1 MAADTPNLPPAD
13 SGRPRKV
20 STRDRPRKVSPRDRP
35 CKVSPRGRLPVLW
48 ALAGLGMA
56 SVMTQLALMRELLC
70 AFAGNEMVL
79 GITLGLWLLLTGLG
93 TSLGRM
99 ADKLR
104 NPLAVL
110 FTAQIFIA
118 VIPLAQVFAVRAL
131 RNVVFARGA
140 EVGVTGTVVSAAVLL
155 LPFCLVAG
163 YTLTL
168 ACSILARI
176 ANAGAFGVPP
186 SGGSVVEDTHSP
198 ETLNTQPP
206 NPGYAGG
213 FAEAKGG
220 TPSQAAGRVYV
231 ADSLGSVA
239 GGALFSFVFVRFLDH
254 IALLAVP
261 ALLNLAAAAWLG
273 RAGSQ
278 HFPPDPM
285 AILERRPPVRRVSE
299 NTQDLPC
306 RRPAL
311 REIFIL
317 TLVAGIFAFVW
328 LVNADALSTS
338 LQFPGQ
344 NVLFRANSPYGRL
357 VVTESEG
364 ETNFIENGIAV
375 VSTPNVEQVEEATHY
390 AMAQRPDARR
400 VLLVSGGV
408 AGVAKEILKYR
419 VAGVDCVELD
429 PLVIETGRRFLPDHF
444 ADPRIHVIATDARQ
458 FVRQAGA
465 ALTRW
470 GETTGE
476 PLLKRN
482 LTDPNGS
489 RVRSPHRLEANETSF
504 TNHYDV
510 VILALPDPS
519 TAQLNRFFTVEF
531 FSGVKRVMADGGV
544 LSFALGRYENYVSP
558 ELAQLLASAHRSLK
572 QSFANILVLPGGR
585 VFFLASDGPLHGD
598 IAARVEA
605 QGVPTKLVN
614 RHYLDAM
621 LTADRMA
628 DIQRA
633 VSQPA
638 ALNRDFSPM
647 LYFYHLRH
655 WMSQFTLS
663 FGVLQAVLLLLLL
676 VYLIRLRGPA
686 LALFASGFAGSAL
699 EVVLLLAF
707 QVLCG
712 SVYHQVGVI
721 VTVFMAGLAVG
732 AMMANREAFVFS
744 GGVNLDVRS
753 SAFRRSGA
761 IKPPEGG
768 TPNQSQ
774 AQCLGYLAFAIAG
787 YAILLPLLLPLLNRM
802 GGTAASLMAIKA
814 IFTSLTLI
822 LAVLVGAQFP
832 LANQLQFDGTATGV
846 SRLYT
851 ADFVGASL
859 GALLASTL
867 LIPLVGV
874 TGVCLLTAV
883 LNALAGGVLFWRKA
897 SI

>member
-1 MAADTPNLPPAD
+1 MAADTSNDPPAD
-13 SGRPRKV
+13 NGRPRKV
-20 STRDRPRKVSPRDRP
+20 SPP
-35 CKVSPRGRLPVLW
+35 GRLPVLW

-70 AFAGNEMVL
+70 TFAGNEMVL
-79 GITLGLWLLLTGLG
+79 GIALGLWLLLTGLG
-93 TSLGRM
+93 TSLGRT

-131 RNVVFARGA
+131 RNVVFVRGA
-140 EVGVTGTVVSAAVLL
+140 EVGVTGTVLSAAVLL
-155 LPFCLVAG
+155 LPFCIVAG
-163 YTLTL
+163 YMLTL
-168 ACSILARI
+168 ACSILNR
-176 ANAGAFGVPP
+176 
-186 SGGSVVEDTHSP
+186 SDDMSS
-198 ETLNTQPP
+198 
-206 NPGYAGG
+206 
-213 FAEAKGG
+213 
-220 TPSQAAGRVYV
+220 AGRVYV

-239 GGALFSFVFVRFLDH
+239 GGALFSFVLVRFLDH

-273 RAGSQ
+273 RAGRQGNFLS
-278 HFPPDPM
+278 M
-285 AILERRPPVRRVSE
+285 NRSSRRESALTLLWIRWSGLTSAATNP
-299 NTQDLPC
+299 L
-306 RRPAL
+306 L

-317 TLVAGIFAFVW
+317 TLVAGIAAFVW
-328 LVNADALSTS
+328 LVHADALSTA

-357 VVTESEG
+357 VVTESGG

-375 VSTPNVEQVEEATHY
+375 VSTPNVEQVEEAAHY

-400 VLLVSGGV
+400 VLLVSGSV
-408 AGVAKEILKYR
+408 AGVAKEILKYN

-429 PLVIETGRRFLPDHF
+429 PLVIETGRRFLPEHF

-458 FVRQAGA
+458 FVRQTGA

-476 PLLKRN
+476 PLFRRN
-482 LTDPNGS
+482 LTGTNGS
-489 RVRSPHRLEANETSF
+489 RVRSPHRLEADENSF
-504 TNHYDV
+504 TNRYDV

-531 FSGVKRVMADGGV
+531 FSGVKRVLADGGV

-558 ELAQLLASAHRSLK
+558 ELAQLLASADRSLQ

-598 IAARVEA
+598 IAARIEA

-614 RHYLDAM
+614 RHYLNAM
-621 LTADRMA
+621 LTTDRMA

-633 VSQPA
+633 VSQSA

-655 WMSQFTLS
+655 WMSQFT
-663 FGVLQAVLLLLLL
+663 FGFGALQAVLLLLLL

-686 LALFASGFAGSAL
+686 LVLFASGFAGSAL
-699 EVVLLLAF
+699 EIVLLLAF

-721 VTVFMAGLAVG
+721 VTVFMVGLAVG
-732 AMMANREAFVFS
+732 AVWANRKAFVFS
-744 GGVNLDVRS
+744 GGVNLGVRS

-761 IKPPEGG
+761 KEPPEGG
-768 TPNQSQ
+768 TPNQRQ
-774 AQCLGYLAFAIAG
+774 AKHLAYLAFALAG

-802 GGTAASLMAIKA
+802 GGTAASLQAIKA
-814 IFTSLTLI
+814 VIALLTLL

-832 LANQLQFDGTATGV
+832 LANRLQFDGTATGV

-867 LIPLVGV
+867 LIPLMGV
-874 TGVCLLTAV
+874 NGVCLLTAA
-883 LNALAGGVLFWRKA
+883 LNALAGGVLFWRKV

>member
-1 MAADTPNLPPAD
+1 MHSDHKYLRRSVLLA
-13 SGRPRKV
+13 V
-20 STRDRPRKVSPRDRP
+20 SALGVS
-35 CKVSPRGRLPVLW
+35 
-48 ALAGLGMA
+48 
-56 SVMTQLALMRELLC
+56 SVMTQLALMRELLG

-79 GITLGLWLLLTGLG
+79 GIALGLWLLLTGLG
-93 TSLGRM
+93 TSLGRT

-118 VIPLAQVFAVRAL
+118 VIPLVQVFAVRAL
-131 RNVVFARGA
+131 RNVVFVRGA
-140 EVGVTGTVVSAAVLL
+140 EVGVTGTVLSAAILL
-155 LPFCLVAG
+155 LPFCIVAG

-176 ANAGAFGVPP
+176 ANASTFGVPP
-186 SGGSVVEDTHSP
+186 VSGMEQGKPDAELEIKGRRDACA
-198 ETLNTQPP
+198 TLTGN
-206 NPGYAGG
+206 A
-213 FAEAKGG
+213 A
-220 TPSQAAGRVYV
+220 SAAGRVYV

-239 GGALFSFVFVRFLDH
+239 GGALFSFVLVRFLDH

-273 RAGSQ
+273 RATSR
-278 HFPPDPM
+278 PLAPSPTPM
-285 AILERRPPVRRVSE
+285 ATLERRSPDRRVSE
-299 NTQDLPC
+299 KTQHLPC

-311 REIFIL
+311 RWEIFIL
-317 TLVAGIFAFVW
+317 TLVAGIAAFVW
-328 LVNADALSTS
+328 LANADALSTS

-344 NVLFRANSPYGRL
+344 NVLFRGNSPYGRL
-357 VVTESEG
+357 VVTESGG

-375 VSTPNVEQVEEATHY
+375 VSTPNIEQVEEAAHY

-408 AGVAKEILKYR
+408 AGVAKEILKYNA
-419 VAGVDCVELD
+419 AGVDCVELD
-429 PLVIETGRRFLPDHF
+429 PLVIETGRRFLPEHF
-444 ADPRIHVIATDARQ
+444 ADSRIRVIATDARQ
-458 FVRQAGA
+458 FVRQ
-465 ALTRW
+465 T
-470 GETTGE
+470 
-476 PLLKRN
+476 
-482 LTDPNGS
+482 
-489 RVRSPHRLEANETSF
+489 

-531 FSGVKRVMADGGV
+531 FSGVKRVLADGGV

-558 ELAQLLASAHRSLK
+558 ELARLLASAHRSLK

-598 IAARVEA
+598 IAARIAA

-663 FGVLQAVLLLLLL
+663 FGALQAVLLLLLL
-676 VYLIRLRGPA
+676 AYLIRLRGPA
-686 LALFASGFAGSAL
+686 LVLFASGFAGSAL

-721 VTVFMAGLAVG
+721 VTVFMAGLALG
-732 AMMANREAFVFS
+732 AAWANRPMKTWS
-744 GGVNLDVRS
+744 DGVMECWD
-753 SAFRRSGA
+753 
-761 IKPPEGG
+761 KPGHAPAPSLHHST
-768 TPNQSQ
+768 TPT
-774 AQCLGYLAFAIAG
+774 ARHLAVLAFAIA
-787 YAILLPLLLPLLNRM
+787 ALALLLPILLFSLNRLNS
-802 GGTAASLMAIKA
+802 AVPAFVVIQAVIAL
-814 IFTSLTLI
+814 LTLI

-832 LANQLQFDGTATGV
+832 LANRLQFDGTATGA

-874 TGVCLLTAV
+874 TGVCLLTAA
-883 LNALAGGVLFWRKA
+883 LNALAGGVLFWRKV

>member
-1 MAADTPNLPPAD
+1 MAADTPNLPSAD
-13 SGRPRKV
+13 N
-20 STRDRPRKVSPRDRP
+20 
-35 CKVSPRGRLPVLW
+35 GRLPVLW
-48 ALAGLGMA
+48 ALAGLGLA

-79 GITLGLWLLLTGLG
+79 GIALGLWLLLTGLG
-93 TSLGRM
+93 TSLGRT

-110 FTAQIFIA
+110 FTAQILVA

-131 RNVVFARGA
+131 RNVVFVRGA
-140 EVGVTGTVVSAAVLL
+140 EVGVTGTVLSAAVLL
-155 LPFCLVAG
+155 LPFCIVAG

-168 ACSILARI
+168 ACSILNRRGDA
-176 ANAGAFGVPP
+176 
-186 SGGSVVEDTHSP
+186 SG
-198 ETLNTQPP
+198 
-206 NPGYAGG
+206 
-213 FAEAKGG
+213 
-220 TPSQAAGRVYV
+220 AGRVYV

-239 GGALFSFVFVRFLDH
+239 GGALFSFVLVRFLDH

-261 ALLNLAAAAWLG
+261 ALLNLAAAVWLG
-273 RAGSQ
+273 RAGGQ
-278 HFPPDPM
+278 HFPSDTM
-285 AILERRPPVRRVSE
+285 ATLERRPPVRRVSE

-317 TLVAGIFAFVW
+317 TLVAGIAAFVW
-328 LVNADALSTS
+328 LAHSDALSTA

-357 VVTESEG
+357 VVTESGG
-364 ETNFIENGIAV
+364 ETNFIENGIAI

-390 AMAQRPDARR
+390 AMSQRPDARR

-408 AGVAKEILKYR
+408 AGVAKEILKYN

-429 PLVIETGRRFLPDHF
+429 PLVIETGRRFLPEHF

-458 FVRQAGA
+458 FVRQ
-465 ALTRW
+465 
-470 GETTGE
+470 TTN
-476 PLLKRN
+476 R
-482 LTDPNGS
+482 
-489 RVRSPHRLEANETSF
+489 
-504 TNHYDV
+504 YDV

-531 FSGVKRVMADGGV
+531 FSGVKQVLADGGV

-558 ELAQLLASAHRSLK
+558 ELAQLLASANRSLK
-572 QSFANILVLPGGR
+572 QSFANILALPGGR
-585 VFFLASDGPLHGD
+585 VFFLASDGPLYGD

-605 QGVPTKLVN
+605 QGVSTKLVN

-663 FGVLQAVLLLLLL
+663 FGALQAVLLLLLL

-686 LALFASGFAGSAL
+686 LVLFASGFAGSAL
-699 EVVLLLAF
+699 EIVLLLAF

-721 VTVFMAGLAVG
+721 VTVFMVGLALG
-732 AMMANREAFVFS
+732 AMSTN
-744 GGVNLDVRS
+744 
-753 SAFRRSGA
+753 RRSRREEALTG
-761 IKPPEGG
+761 ESRSD
-768 TPNQSQ
+768 QSLLTS
-774 AQCLGYLAFAIAG
+774 APTSSKDCSGRSLIVLAMALAG

-802 GGTAASLMAIKA
+802 GGTTASLLAIKA

-832 LANQLQFDGTATGV
+832 LANRLQFDGTATGA

-867 LIPLVGV
+867 LIPLIGV
-874 TGVCLLTAV
+874 MGVCLLTAG
-883 LNALAGGVLFWRKA
+883 LNALAGGVLFWRKV

>member
-1 MAADTPNLPPAD
+1 MAADIPKLPSAD
-13 SGRPRKV
+13 S
-20 STRDRPRKVSPRDRP
+20 D
-35 CKVSPRGRLPVLW
+35 RLPVLW
-48 ALAGLGMA
+48 ALAGLGLA

-93 TSLGRM
+93 TSLGRT

-110 FTAQIFIA
+110 FTSQIFIA

-131 RNVVFARGA
+131 RNVVFVRGA
-140 EVGVTGTVVSAAVLL
+140 EVGVMGTVLSAAVLL

-176 ANAGAFGVPP
+176 ANTADTFGVPP
-186 SGGSVVEDTHSP
+186 SGGSVVEGTQDT
-198 ETLNTQPP
+198 EMLNPQPP
-206 NPGYAGG
+206 
-213 FAEAKGG
+213 EGG
-220 TPSQAAGRVYV
+220 TPNQAAGRVYV

-239 GGALFSFVFVRFLDH
+239 GGALFSFVLVRFLDH

-261 ALLNLAAAAWLG
+261 ALLNLAAAALLG
-273 RAGSQ
+273 RAGWRSNLLGA
-278 HFPPDPM
+278 PVS
-285 AILERRPPVRRVSE
+285 RRPRGIAAIIPQGRPVGSRKLEHSGE
-299 NTQDLPC
+299 T
-306 RRPAL
+306 PAL
-311 REIFIL
+311 PGTEPLNRSSRREPALTSLWIRWSGLTSAATNPLGREILIL
-317 TLVAGIFAFVW
+317 TLVAGIAAFVW

-357 VVTESEG
+357 VVTESGG

-375 VSTPNVEQVEEATHY
+375 VSTPNVEQVEEAAHY
-390 AMAQRPDARR
+390 AMSQRPGARR

-408 AGVAKEILKYR
+408 AGVSKEILKYN

-429 PLVIETGRRFLPDHF
+429 PLVIETGHRFLPDHF

-458 FVRQAGA
+458 FVRQ
-465 ALTRW
+465 
-470 GETTGE
+470 TTN
-476 PLLKRN
+476 R
-482 LTDPNGS
+482 
-489 RVRSPHRLEANETSF
+489 
-504 TNHYDV
+504 YDV

-531 FSGVKRVMADGGV
+531 FSGVKRVLADGGV

-558 ELAQLLASAHRSLK
+558 ELAQLLASADRSL
-572 QSFANILVLPGGR
+572 QPSFANILALPGGR

-663 FGVLQAVLLLLLL
+663 FGALQAMLLLLLL

-686 LALFASGFAGSAL
+686 LVLFASGFAGSAL

-721 VTVFMAGLAVG
+721 VTVFMAGLALG
-732 AMMANREAFVFS
+732 AAWANHPAVRPF
-744 GGVNLDVRS
+744 GGASLGVRS
-753 SAFRRSGA
+753 SAFRRFSA
-761 IKPPEGG
+761 IEPPEGG
-768 TPNQSQ
+768 TPNQADAARSESAPDQRQ
-774 AQCLGYLAFAIAG
+774 ARCLSYLAFAIA
-787 YAILLPLLLPLLNRM
+787 ALALLLPALLFSLNRLNN
-802 GGTAASLMAIKA
+802 AVSAFVVIQAVIAL
-814 IFTSLTLI
+814 LTLI
-822 LAVLVGAQFP
+822 LAMLAGAQFP
-832 LANQLQFDGTATGV
+832 LANQLQFDGTAAGV

-867 LIPLVGV
+867 LIPLIGV
-874 TGVCLLTAV
+874 TGVCLLTAA
-883 LNALAGGVLFWRKA
+883 LNALAGGVLFWRKV

>member
-1 MAADTPNLPPAD
+1 MAANIPHLPPAD
-13 SGRPRKV
+13 RGRPRN
-20 STRDRPRKVSPRDRP
+20 
-35 CKVSPRGRLPVLW
+35 VSPRGRLPVLC
-48 ALAGLGMA
+48 ALAGVGLA

-79 GITLGLWLLLTGLG
+79 GIALGLWLLLTGLG
-93 TSLGRM
+93 TSLGRT

-110 FTAQIFIA
+110 FTAQTFIA

-131 RNVVFARGA
+131 RNVVFVRGA
-140 EVGVTGTVVSAAVLL
+140 EVGVTGTVLSAAILL

-168 ACSILARI
+168 ACSILNRCGDA
-176 ANAGAFGVPP
+176 
-186 SGGSVVEDTHSP
+186 SG
-198 ETLNTQPP
+198 
-206 NPGYAGG
+206 
-213 FAEAKGG
+213 
-220 TPSQAAGRVYV
+220 AGRVYV

-239 GGALFSFVFVRFLDH
+239 GGALFSFVLVRFLDH

-261 ALLNLAAAAWLG
+261 ALLNLAAAVWLG
-273 RAGSQ
+273 RS
-278 HFPPDPM
+278 
-285 AILERRPPVRRVSE
+285 RRRES
-299 NTQDLPC
+299 
-306 RRPAL
+306 AL
-311 REIFIL
+311 TFIGPEMRGLTSTATPLGREIFIL
-317 TLVAGIFAFVW
+317 MLVAGICAFVW
-328 LVNADALSTS
+328 LAHSDALSTA

-344 NVLFRANSPYGRL
+344 NVLFHANSPYGRL
-357 VVTESEG
+357 VVTESGG

-375 VSTPNVEQVEEATHY
+375 VSTPNVEQVEEAAHY
-390 AMAQRPDARR
+390 AMAQRPGARR

-408 AGVAKEILKYR
+408 AGVAKEILKYN

-429 PLVIETGRRFLPDHF
+429 PLVIETGRRFLPERF

-458 FVRQAGA
+458 FVRQ
-465 ALTRW
+465 
-470 GETTGE
+470 TTN
-476 PLLKRN
+476 R
-482 LTDPNGS
+482 
-489 RVRSPHRLEANETSF
+489 
-504 TNHYDV
+504 YDV

-531 FSGVKRVMADGGV
+531 FSGVKRVLANGGV

-558 ELAQLLASAHRSLK
+558 ELAQLLASAHRSL
-572 QSFANILVLPGGR
+572 QPSFANILVLPGGR

-598 IAARVEA
+598 IATRIAA
-605 QGVPTKLVN
+605 QGVPTKLMN

-621 LTADRMA
+621 LTADRLA

-663 FGVLQAVLLLLLL
+663 FGALQAVLLLLLL
-676 VYLIRLRGPA
+676 VYLVRLRGPA
-686 LALFASGFAGSAL
+686 LVLFASGFAGSAL
-699 EVVLLLAF
+699 EIVLLLAF

-732 AMMANREAFVFS
+732 AMLTN
-744 GGVNLDVRS
+744 RS
-753 SAFRRSGA
+753 SRREEALKSWSKGVLECWD
-761 IKPPEGG
+761 KPDLAPAPSLHHST
-768 TPNQSQ
+768 TPTAKHLSH
-774 AQCLGYLAFAIAG
+774 LAFAIA
-787 YAILLPLLLPLLNRM
+787 ALALLLPALLFSLNRLSS
-802 GGTAASLMAIKA
+802 AVSAFVVIQAVIAL
-814 IFTSLTLI
+814 LTLI

-832 LANQLQFDGTATGV
+832 LANQLQFDGTAAGA

-874 TGVCLLTAV
+874 MGVCLLTAA
-883 LNALAGGVLFWRKA
+883 LNVLAGGVLFWRKV
-897 SI
+897 ST

>member
-1 MAADTPNLPPAD
+1 MAADTPNLPSAD
-13 SGRPRKV
+13 S
-20 STRDRPRKVSPRDRP
+20 DRPR
-35 CKVSPRGRLPVLW
+35 KVSPRGRLPVLW

-79 GITLGLWLLLTGLG
+79 GIALGLWLLLTGLG
-93 TSLGRM
+93 TSLGRT

-131 RNVVFARGA
+131 RNVVFVRGA
-140 EVGVTGTVVSAAVLL
+140 EVGVMGTVLSAAVLL
-155 LPFCLVAG
+155 LPFCIVAG

-176 ANAGAFGVPP
+176 ANTGDTFGVPP
-186 SGGSVVEDTHSP
+186 SGGSVVEGAQDA
-198 ETLNTQPP
+198 EMLNTQPP
-206 NPGYAGG
+206 
-213 FAEAKGG
+213 EGG
-220 TPSQAAGRVYV
+220 TPNQAAGHVYV

-239 GGALFSFVFVRFLDH
+239 GGALFSFVLVRYLDH

-273 RAGSQ
+273 RAGGQ
-278 HFPPDPM
+278 HFPPDPK
-285 AILERRPPVRRVSE
+285 ATLERRPPVQHVSE
-299 NTQDLPC
+299 NTQHLPC

-317 TLVAGIFAFVW
+317 TLAAGIAAFVW
-328 LVNADALSTS
+328 LAHSDALSTS
-338 LQFPGQ
+338 FQFPGQ

-357 VVTESEG
+357 VITESGG

-375 VSTPNVEQVEEATHY
+375 VSTPNVEQVEEAAHY
-390 AMAQRPDARR
+390 AMAQRPGAQR

-408 AGVAKEILKYR
+408 AGVAKEILKYN

-429 PLVIETGRRFLPDHF
+429 PLVIETGRRFLPEHF

-458 FVRQAGA
+458 FVRQ
-465 ALTRW
+465 
-470 GETTGE
+470 TT
-476 PLLKRN
+476 N
-482 LTDPNGS
+482 C
-489 RVRSPHRLEANETSF
+489 
-504 TNHYDV
+504 YDV

-519 TAQLNRFFTVEF
+519 TVQLNRFFTVEF
-531 FSGVKRVMADGGV
+531 FSGVKRVLADGGV

-558 ELAQLLASAHRSLK
+558 ELAQLLASAHRSL
-572 QSFANILVLPGGR
+572 QPSFANILVLPGGR
-585 VFFLASDGPLHGD
+585 VFFLASDGPLYDD

-605 QGVPTKLVN
+605 QGVSTKLVN
-614 RHYLDAM
+614 RHYLDAT

-633 VSQPA
+633 MSQPA

-663 FGVLQAVLLLLLL
+663 FGALQAVLLLLLL
-676 VYLIRLRGPA
+676 VYLIRLPGPA
-686 LALFASGFAGSAL
+686 LVLFASGFAGSAL

-721 VTVFMAGLAVG
+721 VTVFMVGLAVG
-732 AMMANREAFVFS
+732 AFVMNRLKN
-744 GGVNLDVRS
+744 GRDVLPRVL
-753 SAFRRSGA
+753 ADQQVG
-761 IKPPEGG
+761 PTGG
-768 TPNQSQ
+768 TVPGS
-774 AQCLGYLAFAIAG
+774 AGVSPACSGFRLPTGRRDAGAPRRFMVSDGKCLRYLAFALAG
-787 YAILLPLLLPLLNRM
+787 YAVLLPLLLPLLNRM
-802 GGTAASLMAIKA
+802 GGTAASLLAIKTVIA
-814 IFTSLTLI
+814 LLTLI

-832 LANQLQFDGTATGV
+832 LANQMQFDGTATGA

-867 LIPLVGV
+867 LIPLIGV
-874 TGVCLLTAV
+874 MGVCLLTAG
-883 LNALAGGVLFWRKA
+883 LNALAGGVLFWRKV

>member
-1 MAADTPNLPPAD
+1 MVPMHSDHKYLRRSVLLA
-13 SGRPRKV
+13 V
-20 STRDRPRKVSPRDRP
+20 SALGVS
-35 CKVSPRGRLPVLW
+35 
-48 ALAGLGMA
+48 

-79 GITLGLWLLLTGLG
+79 GIALGLWLLLTGLG
-93 TSLGRM
+93 TSLGRT

-110 FTAQIFIA
+110 FTTQIFIA

-186 SGGSVVEDTHSP
+186 VSGMEQGKPDAELEIKGRRDACA
-198 ETLNTQPP
+198 TLTGN
-206 NPGYAGG
+206 A
-213 FAEAKGG
+213 A
-220 TPSQAAGRVYV
+220 SAAGRVYV

-489 RVRSPHRLEANETSF
+489 RVRSPHRLEADETSF

-558 ELAQLLASAHRSLK
+558 ELAQLLASAHRSLQ
-572 QSFANILVLPGGR
+572 QSFANILALPGGR

-663 FGVLQAVLLLLLL
+663 FGALQAVLLLLLL

-686 LALFASGFAGSAL
+686 LVLFASGFAGSAL

-883 LNALAGGVLFWRKA
+883 LNALAGGVLFWRKV
-897 SI
+897 ST

>member
-13 SGRPRKV
+13 SGRSR
-20 STRDRPRKVSPRDRP
+20 
-35 CKVSPRGRLPVLW
+35 KVSPRGRLPVLW

-56 SVMTQLALMRELLC
+56 SVMTQLALLRELLC

-79 GITLGLWLLLTGLG
+79 GIALGLWLLLTGLG
-93 TSLGRM
+93 TSLGRT

-131 RNVVFARGA
+131 RNVVFVRGA
-140 EVGVTGTVVSAAVLL
+140 EVGVTGTVLSAAVLL

-168 ACSILARI
+168 ACSILNRRGDA
-176 ANAGAFGVPP
+176 
-186 SGGSVVEDTHSP
+186 SG
-198 ETLNTQPP
+198 
-206 NPGYAGG
+206 
-213 FAEAKGG
+213 
-220 TPSQAAGRVYV
+220 AGRVYV
-231 ADSLGSVA
+231 ADSLGSVV
-239 GGALFSFVFVRFLDH
+239 GGALFSFVLVRFLDH

-261 ALLNLAAAAWLG
+261 AVLNLAAAAWLAAKRAAG
-273 RAGSQ
+273 IWPAETCQRDAGSTLLPASSLI
-278 HFPPDPM
+278 FLAAVVLFLSANPDG
-285 AILERRPPVRRVSE
+285 VS
-299 NTQDLPC
+299 T
-306 RRPAL
+306 A
-311 REIFIL
+311 
-317 TLVAGIFAFVW
+317 
-328 LVNADALSTS
+328 
-338 LQFPGQ
+338 LQFPSQ

-357 VVTESEG
+357 VVTESG
-364 ETNFIENGIAV
+364 GQTNFIENGIAV
-375 VSTPNVEQVEEATHY
+375 VSTPNVEQVEEAAHY
-390 AMAQRPDARR
+390 AMAQRLDARR
-400 VLLVSGGV
+400 VLLVSGVV
-408 AGVAKEILKYR
+408 AGVAKEILKYN

-458 FVRQAGA
+458 FVRQ
-465 ALTRW
+465 T
-470 GETTGE
+470 
-476 PLLKRN
+476 
-482 LTDPNGS
+482 
-489 RVRSPHRLEANETSF
+489 

-531 FSGVKRVMADGGV
+531 FREVKRVLADGGV
-544 LSFALGRYENYVSP
+544 ISFALGRYENYVSP

-572 QSFANILVLPGGR
+572 QSFANILALPGGR

-605 QGVPTKLVN
+605 HGVPTKLVN

-638 ALNRDFSPM
+638 AMNRDFSPM

-663 FGVLQAVLLLLLL
+663 FGALQAVLLLLLL

-686 LALFASGFAGSAL
+686 LVLFASGFAGSAL
-699 EVVLLLAF
+699 EIVLLLAF

-732 AMMANREAFVFS
+732 AMLTNRGSRRKEALTGES
-744 GGVNLDVRS
+744 KIDQSLLTSAATKLMDGGGKHLT
-753 SAFRRSGA
+753 F
-761 IKPPEGG
+761 
-768 TPNQSQ
+768 
-774 AQCLGYLAFAIAG
+774 LAFTIAG
-787 YAILLPLLLPLLNRM
+787 FAALLPLLLFSLNRLSS
-802 GGTAASLMAIKA
+802 AVPAFVVIQAVIAL
-814 IFTSLTLI
+814 LTLI

-832 LANQLQFDGTATGV
+832 LANRLQFDGTATGA

-874 TGVCLLTAV
+874 MGVCLLTAA
-883 LNALAGGVLFWRKA
+883 LNALAGGVLFWRKV
-897 SI
+897 ST

>member
-1 MAADTPNLPPAD
+1 MAADTPNLPPVE
-13 SGRPRKV
+13 S
-20 STRDRPRKVSPRDRP
+20 DRR
-35 CKVSPRGRLPVLW
+35 PVLW

-79 GITLGLWLLLTGLG
+79 GIALGLWLLLTGLG
-93 TSLGRM
+93 TSLGRT

-118 VIPLAQVFAVRAL
+118 VIPLVQVFAIRAL
-131 RNVVFARGA
+131 RNLVFVRGA
-140 EVGVTGTVVSAAVLL
+140 EVGVTGTVLSIAVLL
-155 LPFCLVAG
+155 LPFCIVAG

-168 ACSILARI
+168 ACSILNRSSDA
-176 ANAGAFGVPP
+176 
-186 SGGSVVEDTHSP
+186 SG
-198 ETLNTQPP
+198 
-206 NPGYAGG
+206 
-213 FAEAKGG
+213 
-220 TPSQAAGRVYV
+220 AGRIYV

-239 GGALFSFVFVRFLDH
+239 GGALFSFVLVRIFDH
-254 IALLAVP
+254 ITLLAVP

-273 RAGSQ
+273 RAGGQSNLLGAPA
-278 HFPPDPM
+278 F
-285 AILERRPPVRRVSE
+285 RRPVESRKPE
-299 NTQDLPC
+299 LAGET
-306 RRPAL
+306 PAL
-311 REIFIL
+311 PGTEPLNRSSRRESALTLLWMRRWSGLTSAATNSLCLGIFIL
-317 TLVAGIFAFVW
+317 TLAAGIAAFVW
-328 LVNADALSTS
+328 LVHADALSTA

-357 VVTESEG
+357 VVTESG
-364 ETNFIENGIAV
+364 DETNFIENGIAV
-375 VSTPNVEQVEEATHY
+375 VSTPNVEQVEEVAHY
-390 AMAQRPDARR
+390 AMSQRPGTRR

-408 AGVAKEILKYR
+408 AGVAKEILKYS

-429 PLVIETGRRFLPDHF
+429 PLVIETGRRFLPEHF

-458 FVRQAGA
+458 FVRQ
-465 ALTRW
+465 
-470 GETTGE
+470 TTN
-476 PLLKRN
+476 R
-482 LTDPNGS
+482 
-489 RVRSPHRLEANETSF
+489 
-504 TNHYDV
+504 YDV

-531 FSGVKRVMADGGV
+531 FSGVKRVLADGGV

-558 ELAQLLASAHRSLK
+558 ELAQVLASAHRSL
-572 QSFANILVLPGGR
+572 QPSFANILVLPGGR
-585 VFFLASDGPLHGD
+585 VFFLASDGPLYGD
-598 IAARVEA
+598 IAARIA
-605 QGVPTKLVN
+605 ARGIQTKLVN

-633 VSQPA
+633 VSEPA
-638 ALNRDFSPM
+638 ALDRDFSPM

-663 FGVLQAVLLLLLL
+663 FGALQTVLLLLLL

-732 AMMANREAFVFS
+732 AMWANRFLNGRDALPRVLADRQVGPTGHM
-744 GGVNLDVRS
+744 GGD
-753 SAFRRSGA
+753 G
-761 IKPPEGG
+761 K
-768 TPNQSQ
+768 
-774 AQCLGYLAFAIAG
+774 CLSRLAFALAV

-802 GGTAASLMAIKA
+802 GGTAASLLAIKA
-814 IFTSLTLI
+814 VIALLTLI

-832 LANQLQFDGTATGV
+832 LANRLQFDGTATGA

-859 GALLASTL
+859 GALLASML
-867 LIPLVGV
+867 LIPLIGV
-874 TGVCLLTAV
+874 TGVCLLTAA
-883 LNALAGGVLFWRKA
+883 LNALAGGILFWRKV

>member
-1 MAADTPNLPPAD
+1 MAADTPNFPPAD

-20 STRDRPRKVSPRDRP
+20 S
-35 CKVSPRGRLPVLW
+35 PRGRLPVLW
-48 ALAGLGMA
+48 SLAGLGMA

-79 GITLGLWLLLTGLG
+79 GIALGLWLLLTGLG
-93 TSLGRM
+93 TSLGRT

-110 FTAQIFIA
+110 LTAQIFIA
-118 VIPLAQVFAVRAL
+118 VIPLVQVFAVRAL
-131 RNVVFARGA
+131 RNVVFVRGA
-140 EVGVTGTVVSAAVLL
+140 EVGVTGTVLSAAVLL
-155 LPFCLVAG
+155 LPFCIVAG

-168 ACSILARI
+168 ACSILNRRGDA
-176 ANAGAFGVPP
+176 
-186 SGGSVVEDTHSP
+186 SG
-198 ETLNTQPP
+198 
-206 NPGYAGG
+206 
-213 FAEAKGG
+213 
-220 TPSQAAGRVYV
+220 AGRVYV

-239 GGALFSFVFVRFLDH
+239 GGALFSFVLVRFLDH

-273 RAGSQ
+273 RASKRSNLLGAPAS
-278 HFPPDPM
+278 
-285 AILERRPPVRRVSE
+285 RRPVGSRKPE
-299 NTQDLPC
+299 LAGET
-306 RRPAL
+306 PAL
-311 REIFIL
+311 PGIVPRFRGSKREFIRGNPLRWEIFIL
-317 TLVAGIFAFVW
+317 TLVAGISAFVW
-328 LVNADALSTS
+328 LAHSDALSTS

-344 NVLFRANSPYGRL
+344 NVLFRGNSPYGRL
-357 VVTESEG
+357 VVTESG
-364 ETNFIENGIAV
+364 GQTNFIENGIAV
-375 VSTPNVEQVEEATHY
+375 VSTPNVEQVEETTHY

-408 AGVAKEILKYR
+408 AGVAKEILKYN

-458 FVRQAGA
+458 FVRQ
-465 ALTRW
+465 T
-470 GETTGE
+470 
-476 PLLKRN
+476 
-482 LTDPNGS
+482 
-489 RVRSPHRLEANETSF
+489 

-531 FSGVKRVMADGGV
+531 FSGVKRVLADGGV

-572 QSFANILVLPGGR
+572 QSFANILALPGDR

-605 QGVPTKLVN
+605 HGVPTKLVN

-638 ALNRDFSPM
+638 AMNRDFSPM
-647 LYFYHLRH
+647 LYFYHLRY

-663 FGVLQAVLLLLLL
+663 FGALQAVLLLLLL
-676 VYLIRLRGPA
+676 VYLIRLREPA
-686 LALFASGFAGSAL
+686 FVLFASGFAGSAL

-732 AMMANREAFVFS
+732 AMMANRLTKTWSIGALECWDKPDFAPA
-744 GGVNLDVRS
+744 S
-753 SAFRRSGA
+753 SLHHST
-761 IKPPEGG
+761 
-768 TPNQSQ
+768 TPTAKRLSH
-774 AQCLGYLAFAIAG
+774 LAFAIA
-787 YAILLPLLLPLLNRM
+787 ALALLLPALLLSLNRLSN
-802 GGTAASLMAIKA
+802 AVPAFVVIQAVIAL
-814 IFTSLTLI
+814 LTLI

-832 LANQLQFDGTATGV
+832 LANRLQFDGTAAGA

-874 TGVCLLTAV
+874 TGVCLLTAA
-883 LNALAGGVLFWRKA
+883 LNALAGGVLFWRKV
-897 SI
+897 ST

>member
-1 MAADTPNLPPAD
+1 
-13 SGRPRKV
+13 
-20 STRDRPRKVSPRDRP
+20 
-35 CKVSPRGRLPVLW
+35 VLW

-79 GITLGLWLLLTGLG
+79 GIALGLWLLLTGLG
-93 TSLGRM
+93 TSLGRT

-131 RNVVFARGA
+131 RNVVFVRGA
-140 EVGVTGTVVSAAVLL
+140 EVGVTGTVLSAAVLL
-155 LPFCLVAG
+155 LPFCIVAG

-186 SGGSVVEDTHSP
+186 LGGSVVEGTHGP

-206 NPGYAGG
+206 
-213 FAEAKGG
+213 EGG
-220 TPSQAAGRVYV
+220 TPNQAAGRVYV

-239 GGALFSFVFVRFLDH
+239 GGALFSFVLVRFLDH

-273 RAGSQ
+273 RAGRQSNSLSMNLLGA
-278 HFPPDPM
+278 P
-285 AILERRPPVRRVSE
+285 ASRRPVGSRKPE
-299 NTQDLPC
+299 LAGET
-306 RRPAL
+306 PAL
-311 REIFIL
+311 PGTVPRFMGRAGGMASLISLANPLRWEIFIL
-317 TLVAGIFAFVW
+317 TLAAGISAFVW
-328 LVNADALSTS
+328 LAHSDALSTS

-357 VVTESEG
+357 VVTESG
-364 ETNFIENGIAV
+364 GQTNFIENGIAV
-375 VSTPNVEQVEEATHY
+375 VSTPNIEQVEETTHY

-400 VLLVSGGV
+400 VLLVLGGV
-408 AGVAKEILKYR
+408 AGVAKEILKYS

-429 PLVIETGRRFLPDHF
+429 PLVIETGHRFLPDHF

-458 FVRQAGA
+458 FVRQ
-465 ALTRW
+465 T
-470 GETTGE
+470 
-476 PLLKRN
+476 
-482 LTDPNGS
+482 
-489 RVRSPHRLEANETSF
+489 

-531 FSGVKRVMADGGV
+531 FSGVKRVMTDGGV

-572 QSFANILVLPGGR
+572 QSFANILALPGGR

-638 ALNRDFSPM
+638 AMNRDFSPM

-721 VTVFMAGLAVG
+721 VTVFMAGLALG
-732 AMMANREAFVFS
+732 AVLTN
-744 GGVNLDVRS
+744 RS
-753 SAFRRSGA
+753 SRRKEALTGESKIDQSLLTSA
-761 IKPPEGG
+761 ATKLMDGG
-768 TPNQSQ
+768 GKHLTF
-774 AQCLGYLAFAIAG
+774 LAFAIA
-787 YAILLPLLLPLLNRM
+787 ALALLLPALLFSLNRLSS
-802 GGTAASLMAIKA
+802 AVPAFVVIQAVIAL
-814 IFTSLTLI
+814 LTLL

-832 LANQLQFDGTATGV
+832 LANRLQFDGTATGA

-851 ADFVGASL
+851 ADFVGAAL

-874 TGVCLLTAV
+874 TGVCLLTAA
-883 LNALAGGVLFWRKA
+883 LNALAGGVLFWRKV
-897 SI
+897 ST

>member
-20 STRDRPRKVSPRDRP
+20 SPRD
-35 CKVSPRGRLPVLW
+35 RLPVLW

-79 GITLGLWLLLTGLG
+79 GIALGLWLLLTGLG
-93 TSLGRM
+93 TSLGRT

-104 NPLAVL
+104 HPLAAL
-110 FTAQIFIA
+110 FAAQIFIA

-131 RNVVFARGA
+131 RNVVFVRGA
-140 EVGVTGTVVSAAVLL
+140 EVGVTGTVLSAAVLL

-168 ACSILARI
+168 ACSILNRCGDA
-176 ANAGAFGVPP
+176 
-186 SGGSVVEDTHSP
+186 SG
-198 ETLNTQPP
+198 
-206 NPGYAGG
+206 
-213 FAEAKGG
+213 
-220 TPSQAAGRVYV
+220 AGRVYV

-239 GGALFSFVFVRFLDH
+239 GGVLFSFVLVRFLDH

-273 RAGSQ
+273 RA
-278 HFPPDPM
+278 
-285 AILERRPPVRRVSE
+285 AKR
-299 NTQDLPC
+299 
-306 RRPAL
+306 A
-311 REIFIL
+311 
-317 TLVAGIFAFVW
+317 AGILPAETCQR
-328 LVNADALSTS
+328 DAGSTLLPASLLIVLAAVVLFLSTNPDGVS
-338 LQFPGQ
+338 TAFQFPGQ

-357 VVTESEG
+357 VVTESGG

-390 AMAQRPDARR
+390 AMAQRSDAQRL
-400 VLLVSGGV
+400 LLVSGGV
-408 AGVAKEILKYR
+408 AGVAKEILKYN

-429 PLVIETGRRFLPDHF
+429 PLVIETGRRFLPEHF

-458 FVRQAGA
+458 FVRQ
-465 ALTRW
+465 T
-470 GETTGE
+470 
-476 PLLKRN
+476 
-482 LTDPNGS
+482 
-489 RVRSPHRLEANETSF
+489 

-531 FSGVKRVMADGGV
+531 FSGVKRVLADGGV

-558 ELAQLLASAHRSLK
+558 ELARLLASAHRSL
-572 QSFANILVLPGGR
+572 QRSFANILVLPGGR

-638 ALNRDFSPM
+638 AMNRDFSPM

-663 FGVLQAVLLLLLL
+663 FGALQAVLLLLLL

-686 LALFASGFAGSAL
+686 LVLFASGFAGSAL

-721 VTVFMAGLAVG
+721 VTVFMVGLAAG
-732 AMMANREAFVFS
+732 AAWANRCKVAQTS
-744 GGVNLDVRS
+744 K
-753 SAFRRSGA
+753 SAVSQVSQPADRLPSHPQPTGKSA
-761 IKPPEGG
+761 IQQVWKPALQDARGLLAVLAIG
-768 TPNQSQ
+768 I
-774 AQCLGYLAFAIAG
+774 AAFAG
-787 YAILLPLLLPLLNRM
+787 LLPLLLFSLNRAAD
-802 GGTAASLMAIKA
+802 TAASLLAIKSVIA
-814 IFTSLTLI
+814 LLTLI

-832 LANQLQFDGTATGV
+832 LANQLQFDGTATGA

-874 TGVCLLTAV
+874 TGVCLLTAA
-883 LNALAGGVLFWRKA
+883 LNALAGGVLFWRKV
-897 SI
+897 ST

>member
-1 MAADTPNLPPAD
+1 
-13 SGRPRKV
+13 
-20 STRDRPRKVSPRDRP
+20 
-35 CKVSPRGRLPVLW
+35 
-48 ALAGLGMA
+48 
-56 SVMTQLALMRELLC
+56 
-70 AFAGNEMVL
+70 MVL
-79 GITLGLWLLLTGLG
+79 GIALGLWLLLTGLG
-93 TSLGRM
+93 TSLGRT

-118 VIPLAQVFAVRAL
+118 VIPMAQVFAVRAL
-131 RNVVFARGA
+131 RNVVFVRGA
-140 EVGVTGTVVSAAVLL
+140 EVGVMGTVLSAAVLL

-168 ACSILARI
+168 ACSILNRHGDA
-176 ANAGAFGVPP
+176 
-186 SGGSVVEDTHSP
+186 SG
-198 ETLNTQPP
+198 
-206 NPGYAGG
+206 
-213 FAEAKGG
+213 
-220 TPSQAAGRVYV
+220 AGRVYV
-231 ADSLGSVA
+231 ADSLGSVV
-239 GGALFSFVFVRFLDH
+239 GGALFSFVLVRFLDH

-261 ALLNLAAAAWLG
+261 ALLNLAAAVWLG
-273 RAGSQ
+273 RAEVGTARCAVRAAFSGATIPPAASRAGTSQ
-278 HFPPDPM
+278 RDVPTNL
-285 AILERRPPVRRVSE
+285 IS
-299 NTQDLPC
+299 
-306 RRPAL
+306 PAKPL
-311 REIFIL
+311 RREIFIL
-317 TLVAGIFAFVW
+317 TLVAGIGAFVW
-328 LVNADALSTS
+328 LAHSDALSTA

-357 VVTESEG
+357 VVTESGG
-364 ETNFIENGIAV
+364 ETNFIENGIAF
-375 VSTPNVEQVEEATHY
+375 VSTPNVEQVEEAAHY
-390 AMAQRPDARR
+390 AMSQRPGARR

-408 AGVAKEILKYR
+408 AGVAKEILKYN

-429 PLVIETGRRFLPDHF
+429 PLVIETGRRFLPEHF
-444 ADPRIHVIATDARQ
+444 ADPRIRVIATDARQ
-458 FVRQAGA
+458 FVRQ
-465 ALTRW
+465 
-470 GETTGE
+470 TTN
-476 PLLKRN
+476 R
-482 LTDPNGS
+482 
-489 RVRSPHRLEANETSF
+489 
-504 TNHYDV
+504 YDV

-531 FSGVKRVMADGGV
+531 FSGVKRVLADGGV
-544 LSFALGRYENYVSP
+544 LSFALDRYENYVSP
-558 ELAQLLASAHRSLK
+558 ELAQLLASAHRSL
-572 QSFANILVLPGGR
+572 QPSFANILVLPGGR

-598 IAARVEA
+598 IAVRIAA
-605 QGVPTKLVN
+605 QGVSTKLVN

-663 FGVLQAVLLLLLL
+663 FGALQAVLLLLLL

-686 LALFASGFAGSAL
+686 LVLFASGFAGSAL
-699 EVVLLLAF
+699 EIVLLLAF

-721 VTVFMAGLAVG
+721 VTVFMAGLALG
-732 AMMANREAFVFS
+732 AAWANQS
-744 GGVNLDVRS
+744 SVRS
-753 SAFRRSGA
+753 FGGASSASPINLGPRVTQPSETDAARSENA
-761 IKPPEGG
+761 PC
-768 TPNQSQ
+768 QRQ
-774 AQCLGYLAFAIAG
+774 AKHLSYLAFAITG

-802 GGTAASLMAIKA
+802 GGTTASLLAIKA
-814 IFTSLTLI
+814 VIALLTLI

-832 LANQLQFDGTATGV
+832 LANQLQFDGTATGA

-874 TGVCLLTAV
+874 TGVCLLAAA
-883 LNALAGGVLFWRKA
+883 LNALAGGILFWRKV
-897 SI
+897 